1 MGLVVKSFGIAV
13 GVEDLQ
19 GTLLVAIQDGIDGE
33 LAGDVLH
40 LAAAE
45 VVGRCKG
52 GAFVKGEGGEH
63 GVPDRLYYS
72 IEYAEIQNYLQK
84 SLPPHLRGQK
94 KITAWS
100 HLSGNCHRTD

>member
-1 MGLVVKSFGIAV
+1 MPLLFLESDSTTGLIVKLFSVAIRIENFHGIPPA
-13 GVEDLQ
+13 
-19 GTLLVAIQDGIDGE
+19 AIQDGIDGE

-63 GVPDRLYYS
+63 GVPDL
-72 IEYAEIQNYLQK
+72 LT
-84 SLPPHLRGQK
+84 H
-94 KITAWS
+94 
-100 HLSGNCHRTD
+100 